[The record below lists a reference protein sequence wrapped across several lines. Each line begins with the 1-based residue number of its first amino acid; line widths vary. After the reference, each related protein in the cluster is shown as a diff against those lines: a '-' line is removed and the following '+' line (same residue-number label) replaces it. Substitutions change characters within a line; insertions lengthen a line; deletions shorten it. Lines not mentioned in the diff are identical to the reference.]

1 MCPVVPEVAG
11 SLNWC
16 GSQSSSRGMSCS
28 CTKFVHHV
36 MVGASPVTAH
46 IMEDKLVLFYVQKI
60 SLLLLLVA
68 MDVVSG
74 RTNQVHTGKIL
85 CLQL

>member
-16 GSQSSSRGMSCS
+16 GMSCS
-28 CTKFVHHV
+28 CTKFVHDGWCQSSH
-36 MVGASPVTAH
+36 AH

-74 RTNQVHTGKIL
+74 RTNQVRDI
-85 CLQL
+85 

>member
-1 MCPVVPEVAG
+1 MCPLVPEVAS

-16 GSQSSSRGMSCS
+16 GSQTRFTRVVCR
-28 CTKFVHHV
+28 V
-36 MVGASPVTAH
+36 A
-46 IMEDKLVLFYVQKI
+46 VLTLFMISVYVQKI

-74 RTNQVHTGKIL
+74 RTNQV
-85 CLQL
+85 QDM